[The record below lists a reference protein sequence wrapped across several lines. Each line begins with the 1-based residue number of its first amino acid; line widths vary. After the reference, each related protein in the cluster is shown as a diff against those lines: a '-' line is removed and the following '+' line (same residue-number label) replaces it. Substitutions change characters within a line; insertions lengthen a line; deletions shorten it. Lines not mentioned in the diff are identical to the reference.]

1 MNEAQKISDPQ
12 RRRRFMLFGA
22 LGVLAVA
29 VTALSLGG
37 IEKNLVYYLS
47 PEELLA
53 KGAAAQGATVRLGG
67 VVQKDSVH
75 WDVKTMDLSFAVGM
89 AESGGAAVRVTAH
102 GAPPQMFQE
111 GIGAVVEGSYDGQV
125 FKGERVMVKHSNEY
139 RPPGPGDSAASTFS
153 TLDAPDP
160 KPLK

>member
-1 MNEAQKISDPQ
+1 MTQSSTRK
-12 RRRRFMLFGA
+12 RRLVLMSA

-29 VTALSLGG
+29 VAMLSYGG

-53 KGAAAQGATVRLGG
+53 KKEAAYGATVRLGG
-67 VVQKDSVH
+67 VVQKGSVQ
-75 WDVKTMDLSFAVGM
+75 WNNKTMDLTFAVGM
-89 AESGGAAVRVTAH
+89 SEAGEPKVLITTR

-111 GIGAVVEGSYDGQV
+111 GIGAVVEGTFDGQM
-125 FKGERVMVKHSNEY
+125 FHGDRVMVKHSNEY
-139 RPPGPGDSAASTFS
+139 RPPSPEDSAASTFS